1 LIGFLDY
8 EIWKISH
15 LLAQDIPLQKP
26 SEEFPTSEQWEDFG
40 PRWNSTRVNENNM
53 QNNKIYKNKVI

>member
-1 LIGFLDY
+1 MLCIFIYRQHIDLIGFLDY
-8 EIWKISH
+8 EIWKVSH

-40 PRWNSTRVNENNM
+40 PRWN
-53 QNNKIYKNKVI
+53 